1 MDVTDIHRKVTSV
14 GMSLQELSAVRRNY
28 RVIIHVNYSGM
39 GDELVNVL
47 YCRKAGTEIQDPIV
61 PLFANVTAAP
71 VGDAGTIRKLLV
83 DQVTGMVRW
92 RESVIAMRDAG
103 VTHFI
108 ELGGKVLVPMIKR
121 IVEDVDS
128 ESIVEMSD
136 IDSLLEAV

>member
-1 MDVTDIHRKVTSV
+1 MGKA
-14 GMSLQELSAVRRNY
+14 LAEASAEAR
-28 RVIIHVNYSGM
+28 
-39 GDELVNVL
+39 
-47 YCRKAGTEIQDPIV
+47 AATEIRDPIV

-71 VGDAGTIRKLLV
+71 VGDAGTIRTLLV

-103 VTHFI
+103 VDHFI

-128 ESIVEMSD
+128 ESIVEMGD

>member
-1 MDVTDIHRKVTSV
+1 MQPAADR
-14 GMSLQELSAVRRNY
+14 MSEAL
-28 RVIIHVNYSGM
+28 
-39 GDELVNVL
+39 
-47 YCRKAGTEIQDPIV
+47 AGTDIQDPCV
-61 PLFANVTAAP
+61 PLFANTTAAP
-71 VGDAGTIRKLLV
+71 VGDAATIRNLLV

-103 VTHFI
+103 VDHFI